1 LKLQCHRILL
11 FGNQQKQV
19 FAILDHVC
27 LSISLHQNT
36 SLDEFRTD
44 FTVQLW
50 VFEIRLAKAFMQYTT
65 SALGL
70 ADDVA

>member
-1 LKLQCHRILL
+1 MTI
-11 FGNQQKQV
+11 
-19 FAILDHVC
+19 ID
-27 LSISLHQNT
+27 LSA
-36 SLDEFRTD
+36 
-44 FTVQLW
+44 TVQLW

>member
-1 LKLQCHRILL
+1 
-11 FGNQQKQV
+11 
-19 FAILDHVC
+19 
-27 LSISLHQNT
+27 LHQNT

-44 FTVQLW
+44 STVQLW

-70 ADDVA
+70 TDDAA